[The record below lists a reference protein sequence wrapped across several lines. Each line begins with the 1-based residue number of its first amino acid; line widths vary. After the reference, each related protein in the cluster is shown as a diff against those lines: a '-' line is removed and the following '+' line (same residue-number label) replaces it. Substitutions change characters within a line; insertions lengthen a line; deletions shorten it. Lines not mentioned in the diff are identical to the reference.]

1 MRCVDCEKHSFIANT
16 HWCDAAKKPKRVS
29 DEDAHKDVPCE
40 FVEEMKGADDG

>member
-1 MRCVDCEKHSFIANT
+1 MIAKNT
-16 HWCDAAKKPKRVS
+16 VSLLTLIGAMLQKKPKRVS